1 MKTLFTLLLSI
12 AIAFGAKSQ
21 VPTPLSINGSLTDSV
36 TKKPISFATV
46 LLKNDKKIQIKSVVT
61 SKEGTFALNGIA
73 SGNYVLTFVNVGYQN
88 KSVSISLANTS
99 LVLDNIL
106 MSASPTQLKGVT
118 ISAERPLIKQEIDRI
133 SYDLKADP
141 ESKVNNVLEM
151 MRKVPMLSVDGDDN
165 IQLQGNSNYKILING
180 RPSGMMERNPKDILK
195 SMPASSIERIEVITT
210 PPAKYDGEGLAG
222 IINIITFKK
231 IDNGTNGSVNV
242 NHRFPVGGPGIGGSF
257 TMKAGKF
264 GIATNAGGNLNSS
277 PLLNN
282 SNVRYT
288 TGTSPTNLSQRGTRD
303 FSGKSGYVGIELSFE
318 IDSLNLI
325 SGQLNYNA
333 NDNESLSNQYS
344 LLNNSATVL

>member
-1 MKTLFTLLLSI
+1 MKTLFTLLL
-12 AIAFGAKSQ
+12 AISLAFCAKSQ
-21 VPTPLSINGSLTDSV
+21 VPTPLTINGSLTDSV

-46 LLKNDKKIQIKSVVT
+46 LLKSDKKIQIKSVVT
-61 SKEGTFALNGIA
+61 TKEGTFALNGIA
-73 SGNYVLTFVNVGYQN
+73 SGNYLLTFVNVGYQN

-99 LVLDNIL
+99 LVLENIL

-231 IDNGTNGSVNV
+231 N
-242 NHRFPVGGPGIGGSF
+242 
-257 TMKAGKF
+257 
-264 GIATNAGGNLNSS
+264 
-277 PLLNN
+277 
-282 SNVRYT
+282 YT
-288 TGTSPTNLSQRGTRD
+288 YNMRGRNDRAVTH
-303 FSGKSGYVGIELSFE
+303 
-318 IDSLNLI
+318 LI
-325 SGQLNYNA
+325 IKNY
-333 NDNESLSNQYS
+333 
-344 LLNNSATVL
+344 